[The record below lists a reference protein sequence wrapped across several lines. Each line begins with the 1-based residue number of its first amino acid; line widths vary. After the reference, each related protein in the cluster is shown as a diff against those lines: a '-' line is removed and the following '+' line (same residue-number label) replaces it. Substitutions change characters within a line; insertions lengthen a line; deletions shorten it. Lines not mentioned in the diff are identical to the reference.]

1 MPPTKSVWMSEED
14 ARLWDS
20 LPKGQRSEI
29 FKKAFSKWKSESIP
43 EEKSKLLERLQYLQK
58 RGKDLDQIYAHAEA
72 TFFENEDEILLVQEE
87 LRKFNPSN
95 LVNEKG
101 EISPDPVRFY
111 NTFLEHAQ
119 KYLEEG
125 TIFRSPSGQNSY
137 RVQAIKEGKVFIE
150 RIDSKSPNPSSFTYE
165 TVRKAVGKLREGRF
179 YKVGEFMPVL
189 AQECAVTHIHP
200 DMSPAGT
207 SEWGGIMWRS
217 QEVTE

>member
-1 MPPTKSVWMSEED
+1 MQEKGKELDQRYQYAE
-14 ARLWDS
+14 DS
-20 LPKGQRSEI
+20 LYDN
-29 FKKAFSKWKSESIP
+29 
-43 EEKSKLLERLQYLQK
+43 EE
-58 RGKDLDQIYAHAEA
+58 QIR
-72 TFFENEDEILLVQEE
+72 LVQQE

-95 LVNEKG
+95 LVNENG

-137 RVQAIKEGKVFIE
+137 RVQAIEEGKVFIE
-150 RIDSKSPNPSSFTYE
+150 RIDSKSPKPSSFTYK
-165 TVRKAVGKLREGRF
+165 TVRKAVGKLRENRS

-207 SEWGGIMWRS
+207 SDWGGIMWRS